1 MHPRTSVRLY
11 GSGQTPA
18 PSPTD
23 SQCKCPYHSKYILS
37 LPDTPNAPPRAPP
50 SPFPLIS
57 LESFSSYWSPSPLI
71 QPSRRTKVTT
81 PPYSDPHIGRWCR
94 PGKLFDRIGRRAAEM
109 AARRPVARLPRK
121 RRIVGVTSPQRLPP
135 DSSAIVTP
143 PGRGPWHCT
152 DSVVFVAWSLGG
164 IPSPCWKIKASVSMI
179 SSNTLATGLVWT
191 VTEQNQTL
199 RPPSQQALHR
209 AESADTAEY
218 AED

>member
-1 MHPRTSVRLY
+1 
-11 GSGQTPA
+11 
-18 PSPTD
+18 
-23 SQCKCPYHSKYILS
+23 
-37 LPDTPNAPPRAPP
+37 
-50 SPFPLIS
+50 
-57 LESFSSYWSPSPLI
+57 
-71 QPSRRTKVTT
+71 
-81 PPYSDPHIGRWCR
+81 
-94 PGKLFDRIGRRAAEM
+94 M

-199 RPPSQQALHR
+199 SASPTPGRICRHCRVCRRLRQKERIFSYRAGNRGTVAKAAKPLRLRQFQTFSQLSESYCRRRPCRSYSAATVQPHR
-209 AESADTAEY
+209 PTGPVTVSDSSHSSATGPGRGLPTPQ
-218 AED
+218 